1 MSVASNA
8 LRHPDDANREMP
20 VLRQRLILL
29 ALAIA
34 ACACKPVADP
44 PDEPGSASAAA
55 QTHRIEEHP
64 LVRILVQADGA
75 LPGEG
80 ENSAWITEEVRYLLA
95 RQGVVRLAHPDGP
108 HDPGSGEHV
117 HTLAI
122 EIPEADSLRPMRI
135 AFQAPDGR
143 LIDYESLERRPQSR
157 LELIEGI
164 ANALGAMTA
173 PAGSEVSLATL
184 IGTHDADLYDEY
196 TRTQV
201 AHLRAV
207 RRGERDGLQLES
219 PNRRLE
225 RFERMTRRDPD
236 FARGWSALAL
246 AYLELR
252 GKDEDALAKL
262 ADDAARRALA
272 LDPQLPEAEA
282 ALGRTRYRYGQWLE
296 AEDHL
301 IAALAADPAAPT
313 ALEAYTCFLLDLGR
327 IAYARQVGAQALG
340 TVPGSDDA
348 RECLA
353 IAELAAGETGRAQ
366 ETLGPDDDP
375 EPVGITRARALVDL
389 ASADYESARI
399 ALAAVSKRTRQSG
412 VWLDP
417 VMSAVTGS
425 ASRPAAMRA
434 LTRAVDVGRLDVV
447 TETML
452 GAELL
457 QPDFVFNRL
466 LRMRAQRQAVPL
478 RLLWLPDSR
487 YLREH
492 PRFPDVIDQ
501 LGLRTYWNQRSRP
514 DHCRTEPRT
523 AGCF

>member
-1 MSVASNA
+1 
-8 LRHPDDANREMP
+8 MP
-20 VLRQRLILL
+20 ALRQRLIVL

-34 ACACKPVADP
+34 AGACKPAAAP
-44 PDEPGSASAAA
+44 PDEPGSGSAPAEV
-55 QTHRIEEHP
+55 QRIEEHP
-64 LVRILVQADGA
+64 LVRILVQADGE
-75 LPGEG
+75 LPGRGQTAE
-80 ENSAWITEEVRYLLA
+80 WVTEEVRYLLA

-108 HDPGSGEHV
+108 HDPGSGAAL

-122 EIPEADSLRPMRI
+122 EIPATDSLRPMRI
-135 AFQAPDGR
+135 VWQAPDGR
-143 LIDYESLERRPQSR
+143 LLDYEPLGRRPESR
-157 LELIEGI
+157 LALIDRIATELGGI
-164 ANALGAMTA
+164 TG
-173 PAGSEVSLATL
+173 PAGDDSLAAV
-184 IGTHDADLYDEY
+184 IGTGDADLYDEY
-196 TRTQV
+196 TRTHV
-201 AHLRAV
+201 AYLRAV
-207 RRGERDGLQLES
+207 RRGEAAGVTIEA
-219 PNRRLE
+219 PYRRLE
-225 RFERMTRRDPD
+225 RFERMTRRDPQ
-236 FARGWSALAL
+236 FARAWSALAL

-252 GKDEDALAKL
+252 GKDEDALTKL
-262 ADDAARRALA
+262 ADNAARRALS

-313 ALEAYTCFLLDLGR
+313 ALEAYACFLLDLGR
-327 IAYARQVGAQALG
+327 IDYARQVGAQALG

-353 IAELAAGETGRAQ
+353 VAEFAAGEVDRAR
-366 ETLGPDDDP
+366 ETLGPDGGP
-375 EPVGITRARALVDL
+375 EPVGITRVRALVDL
-389 ASADYESARI
+389 ASGDYESARL

-417 VMSAVTGS
+417 VMSALTGS
-425 ASRPAAMRA
+425 ASRPAALRA
-434 LTRAVDVGRLDVV
+434 LTQAVDIGRLDVV

-452 GAELL
+452 GTELS

-466 LRMRAQRQAVPL
+466 LRMHTQRQAVPL

-492 PRFPDVIDQ
+492 PRFAEVIDE

-514 DHCRTEPRT
+514 DHCRSEPQVV
-523 AGCF
+523 GCF